1 MLEIRKREPLVTCGT
16 ERVPVLPLSV
26 CFLQN
31 KSPKNLSA
39 STVIPRTVRCAK
51 GMQNVRYLPT
61 AVPERTASAKHMN
74 EIDISKNILKE
85 SIRAETEYRASLD
98 TYRLSA
104 AARTPHPLLVT
115 GLPEGARAA
124 FYAAFLEDAAPG
136 STALFLVPDEK
147 EALALSNALL
157 SYGLNAMI
165 YPFRDLMFHNITASH
180 EFEHE
185 RLRVLSAIRRAEL
198 GDTDAHG
205 RGKADAV
212 IATPDA
218 ALQFTIPPEVLRS
231 LTMTLAYGD
240 EREPETVVEFLNASG
255 YVRTDTVDGVGQYA
269 VRGGIMDIYPPF
281 SENPFRVEFFGNEID
296 QMGIFD
302 PLTQR
307 KIENVKSVRLP
318 PAREVL
324 ISAEMRGPL
333 VSFIRENIK
342 KCAKESVRELLSGEA
357 ELLKN
362 GMEISGVDKYIS
374 FLYPQKCCLLDYF
387 ANTDGIFAV
396 QESGRIGERLS
407 GFEWHAKE
415 GLKELLESGAI
426 PAKYAEYHKWPSD
439 LAHRIEHSA
448 TILCDAFPSGM
459 QMQLAGIFSMTAKQ
473 TVSYADKYELLCEDL
488 RHYIKNR
495 YRILVLAETET
506 MTEFLKRNLFDDDI
520 SAVGCSE
527 TLIYTDMQPG
537 VPVILY
543 TLQTSGYELPLS
555 RFTILSLQSVQTSYG
570 RAAGRLRRRK
580 KKRSSAER
588 ILSYNDLEI
597 GDFVVHE
604 THGIGRYMGLE
615 NLTDIDGNCHDHVKI
630 AYAGSDCL
638 YLPCDRLDLLSKYIG
653 ARAEDGSVRLSKL
666 GGTEWGKTK
675 ARVRAAAKDMA
686 KELIQLY
693 AQRLR
698 KEGFACA
705 ADDEMQREFENAFPY
720 EETESQ
726 LTSAEEIKRDM
737 EKKTPMDRLLCG
749 DVGYGKTEVALRA
762 AFKAVANGKQ
772 AAILVPT
779 TLLAMQHYQTILS
792 RMRGFP
798 VKADLLSRFRTSKQ
812 QAESLRRL
820 RRGETDII
828 VGTHR
833 LLSKDVVFKQLGLV
847 VIDEEQRF
855 GVVHKEKLK
864 QMTENV
870 DVLTL
875 TATPIPRTLNMAM
888 SGIRDMSLLEEGPG
902 DRVPIQTY
910 VLEYDDLVVGEAIR
924 RELRRG
930 GQVFWLHNRVENI
943 ESTAAQVSALAPD
956 AKIAVAHGKMDKEEI
971 NDIWQSLLE
980 GEVDILISTTIIE
993 TGVDVP
999 NANTLIIENADRMG
1013 LSQLHQ
1019 IRGRIGRSG
1028 RRAYAYFTYSRGKI
1042 LSEIAAKR
1050 LAAIREYTEF
1060 GSGFKIA
1067 MRDLEIRGAGS
1078 LLGSAQHGHM
1088 ESVGYDLYIKLLNE
1102 AILEERGEKLPEK
1115 TESLVSMKCDAYI
1128 PEKYVRSSSQRMEL
1142 YKKIASIEEE
1152 ADLRDVE
1159 EELYDR
1165 FGEPPRAAKNLLYI
1179 AYLRALSQTCRFRK
1193 VEQKEGTVYIYPEIL
1208 DFRIWSALSAE
1219 NKKPDAGGKIMI
1231 SMGEAPYV
1239 SYRLRHKEGAAEQLC
1254 SMFKKYIQ
1262 LQSENL

>member
-1 MLEIRKREPLVTCGT
+1 
-16 ERVPVLPLSV
+16 
-26 CFLQN
+26 
-31 KSPKNLSA
+31 
-39 STVIPRTVRCAK
+39 
-51 GMQNVRYLPT
+51 
-61 AVPERTASAKHMN
+61 MN
-74 EIDISKNILKE
+74 DIDFSSKILKD
-85 SIRAETEYRASLD
+85 SIRAETEYRAALE
-98 TYRLSA
+98 TYLSSR

-115 GLPEGARAA
+115 GLPEGARTA
-124 FYAAFLEDAAPG
+124 FYAALLEDAAPG
-136 STALFLVPDEK
+136 NTSLLLVPDEK
-147 EALALSNALL
+147 EAVALSNALMA
-157 SYGLNAMI
+157 YGLAAQI
-165 YPFRDLMFHNITASH
+165 YPYRDFMFHNITASH

-185 RLRVLSAIRRAEL
+185 RLRVLSAIQSGSSA
-198 GDTDAHG
+198 G
-205 RGKADAV
+205 RQADFV

-218 ALQFTIPPEVLRS
+218 ALQYTMPPEILREN
-231 LTMTLAYGD
+231 TVTLSFGE
-240 EREPETVVEFLNASG
+240 ERDPEALVAFLNASG
-255 YVRTDTVDGVGQYA
+255 YVRADTVDGIGQYA

-281 SENPFRVEFFGNEID
+281 SENPVRLEFFGSEID

-307 KIENVKSVRLP
+307 KIENVTEVRLS

-324 ISAEMRGPL
+324 LSENMKASL
-333 VSFIRENIK
+333 TKYIRENIK
-342 KCAKESVRELLSGEA
+342 RCEKESVRELLSGEA
-357 ELLKN
+357 ELLEN
-362 GMEISGVDKYIS
+362 GMELPGIDKYIS
-374 FLYPQKCCLLDYF
+374 FLYPQKSCLLDYF
-387 ANTDGIFAV
+387 SGINALFIV

-407 GFEWHAKE
+407 GFEWHARE
-415 GLKELLESGAI
+415 SLKDLLESGAVSS
-426 PAKYAEYHKWPSD
+426 KYAEYHKWPSE
-439 LAHRIEHSA
+439 LTHMIEQSSA
-448 TILCDAFPSGM
+448 VLCDAFPAGT
-459 QMQLAGIFSMTAKQ
+459 QMLLSGIFSMTAKQ
-473 TVSYADKYELLCEDL
+473 TVSYADKYDLLCEDL
-488 RHYIKNR
+488 RHYIKNQ
-495 YRILVLAETET
+495 YRILILTETET
-506 MTEFLKRNLFDDDI
+506 MTDFLKKSLFDDGITASGGLSPDYSGI
-520 SAVGCSE
+520 
-527 TLIYTDMQPG
+527 QPG
-537 VPVILY
+537 VPVILH
-543 TLQTSGYELPLS
+543 TFQTAGFELPLS
-555 RFTILSLQSVQTSYG
+555 RFTILSLQMQQSSYG
-570 RAAGRLRRRK
+570 RTALGRRRRRK
-580 KKRSSAER
+580 KKLSSSER

-615 NLTDIDGNCHDHVKI
+615 TLTDIDGNCHDHVKI

-653 ARAEDGSVRLSKL
+653 AHAEDGGVRLSKL

-698 KEGFACA
+698 KAGFACA
-705 ADDEMQREFENAFPY
+705 PDDEMQKAFESAFPY

-726 LTSAEEIKRDM
+726 LISAEEIKRDM
-737 EKKTPMDRLLCG
+737 EKATPMDRLLCG

-762 AFKAVANGKQ
+762 AFKAVENGRQ

-798 VKADLLSRFRTSKQ
+798 VKADLLSRFRSPKQ
-812 QAESLRRL
+812 QAETIRRL

-855 GVVHKEKLK
+855 GVAHKEKLK

-910 VLEYDDLVVGEAIR
+910 VLEYDKVVIGEALR

-943 ESTAAQVSALAPD
+943 ESTAAQVAALAPG
-956 AKIAVAHGKMDKEEI
+956 ARIAVAHGKMDKEEI
-971 NDIWQSLLE
+971 NDIWQSLIE
-980 GEVDILISTTIIE
+980 GEIDILISTTIIE

-999 NANTLIIENADRMG
+999 NANTLVIENADRMG

-1050 LAAIREYTEF
+1050 LSAIREYTEF

-1102 AILEERGEKLPEK
+1102 AILEEKGEKLSPK
-1115 TESLVSMKCDAYI
+1115 MESVVSLQCDAYI
-1128 PEKYVRSSSQRMEL
+1128 PEKYVRSSSQRMDL

-1152 ADLRDVE
+1152 ADLHDVE

-1165 FGEPPRAAKNLLYI
+1165 FGEPPRAAKNLLNI
-1179 AYLRALSQTCRFRK
+1179 AYLRALCQNCRFSK
-1193 VEQKEGTVYIYPEIL
+1193 VEQKEGGILIYPETL
-1208 DFRIWSALSAE
+1208 DFRIWSALSTE
-1219 NKKPDAGGKIMI
+1219 NKKPDAGGKLMI
-1231 SMGEAPYV
+1231 SMGEKPYI
-1239 SYRLRHKEGAAEQLC
+1239 SYRLKQKENAAEQLC
-1254 SMFKKYIQ
+1254 TMFKKYIQ
-1262 LQSENL
+1262 LQSQNL